1 MSGEADGAGEGFA
14 PFNTLGGW
22 SVRKNVQLAE
32 GSTPLTELNVWIID
46 IRDDE
51 SEQLCLLQ
59 NHRARDGIG
68 GVAQITTDIQYSFT
82 RFSTNF
88 VAS

>member
-32 GSTPLTELNVWIID
+32 GSTPLTELNVWNFD
-46 IRDDE
+46 PMFVYDNYLDMQDYLFK
-51 SEQLCLLQ
+51 QLG
-59 NHRARDGIG
+59 N
-68 GVAQITTDIQYSFT
+68 
-82 RFSTNF
+82 
-88 VAS
+88 